1 MKPLLCSSAAL
12 MLAALSLVAERPV
25 PVSTPPAD
33 EENPRFLLVGEA
45 DREIAAGNYEAASA
59 RLIEAISICPDCP
72 DNALLLSNLG
82 MVYAY
87 AGRDSL
93 ALETLDRALA
103 LAPNMR
109 TVLANRARLLLT
121 MGRDTDARD
130 AYSHLLSVDSLN
142 IDGRF
147 YHGMLSLY
155 SSDLQTAEA
164 DFAVLRDSLPSDS
177 RTARAMSTLY
187 SMTGRHSQAV
197 PYYRQLVA
205 EEPEPEFY
213 AALASCYLADGM
225 LTEASATIGEAMEKY
240 PDEGELYYCRA
251 WLNKLL
257 FRPSEA
263 KADARTAQS
272 LGISRRRLDAM
283 LNER

>member
-1 MKPLLCSSAAL
+1 MKRTLSIAAA
-12 MLAALSLVAERPV
+12 AALSAAALLAERPV
-25 PVSTPPAD
+25 AVPEPPSD

-59 RLIEAISICPDCP
+59 RLLEAISLCPDCP

-87 AGRDSL
+87 DGRDTL

-109 TVLANRARLLLT
+109 TLLANRARLLLT
-121 MGRDTDARD
+121 MGRDTEART
-130 AYSHLLSVDSLN
+130 AFSRLLEVDSLN

-147 YHGMLSLY
+147 YRGMLALY
-155 SSDLQTAEA
+155 GADLATAEA

-177 RTARAMSTLY
+177 RTARALSTLY
-187 SMTGRHSQAV
+187 SMTGRHAQAV
-197 PYYRQLVA
+197 PYYRRLVA

-240 PDEGELYYCRA
+240 PDQGELYYCRA

-257 FRPSEA
+257 FRPTDA
-263 KADARTAQS
+263 RADARTAER
-272 LGISRRRLDAM
+272 LGISRRRLDD
-283 LNER
+283 LLGGR